1 MIFQILI
8 VDDEPHVVDAIRG
21 ILEQEPA
28 VDMEIHTA
36 FRGQQALK
44 MCQQYPIQLLITDI
58 RMPDM
63 SGLELAKVV
72 KENNPDCK
80 LSRERICEILV
91 DEPAPLFFICH
102 DSCMKAI
109 ARERARR
116 MKIMQERYGR

>member
-44 MCQQYPIQLLITDI
+44 ICQQYPIQLLIT
-58 RMPDM
+58 
-63 SGLELAKVV
+63 
-72 KENNPDCK
+72 
-80 LSRERICEILV
+80 
-91 DEPAPLFFICH
+91 
-102 DSCMKAI
+102 
-109 ARERARR
+109 
-116 MKIMQERYGR
+116 